1 MSHTLPSTPL
11 ANSRKDVQ
19 IGTMNLD
26 EAILSHLSRSEIT
39 EQQELLEALR
49 RDGFDL
55 TLSTLSRH
63 FKKLG
68 VRKEEGRYRRA
79 TPPAP
84 AAHPFT
90 LLKAPPQILV
100 LRTTPGYAQAM
111 ALALDQSKLP
121 SLAGTLAGDDTIFAV
136 PTDAA
141 HLDRLEREIRER
153 LRRGL

>member
-1 MSHTLPSTPL
+1 
-11 ANSRKDVQ
+11 
-19 IGTMNLD
+19 MNLD
-26 EAILSHLSRSEIT
+26 EAILSHLSRSGIA
-39 EQQELLEALR
+39 EQQELLDLLR

-79 TPPAP
+79 AP
-84 AAHPFT
+84 AASPVHPYT
-90 LLKAPPQILV
+90 LLKAPPQILI
-100 LRTTPGYAQAM
+100 LKTTPGFAQAM
-111 ALALDQSKLP
+111 ALALDQAGLP

-141 HLDRLEREIRER
+141 LLDRLEREIRDR
-153 LRRGL
+153 LIRGI